1 VSTVVKLLKL
11 LVFTSITVPELVR
24 VLVVTDGA
32 IRDWVSTVV
41 KLLKLFASTSITV
54 LELVRVLVVIVEVFT
69 FNILLNEFDAKSMM
83 SLLRDLM
90 MFVSTVGAEI
100 FPDSSTSNATTASL
114 TYFRNDDD
122 EGADGAIA

>member
-1 VSTVVKLLKL
+1 VLTVVMLLKL
-11 LVFTSITVPELVR
+11 FASTSITVPVLVR
-24 VLVVTDGA
+24 VFVVIDGA
-32 IRDWVSTVV
+32 MRDWVSTVV
-41 KLLKLFASTSITV
+41 RLLKLLASTSITV
-54 LELVRVLVVIVEVFT
+54 LELVRVLVVIVDVFT
-69 FNILLNEFDAKSMM
+69 FNILLNEFNAKSMM

-90 MFVSTVGAEI
+90 KFVSTVGAEI